1 MDKLERPFLWAGD
14 SLESVRSLP
23 EEDRNKVG
31 FELHRLQNSDLGELM
46 SSRKVKQV
54 PGLENIYQL
63 RARDIRIFFS
73 FLESGQK
80 IAVLSVVKRKNLRD
94 SISDL
99 EKRRYEAAKKSNG
112 SRV

>member
-1 MDKLERPFLWAGD
+1 MDKLERPILWAGD

-31 FELHRLQNSDLGELM
+31 FELHRLQNSDLGEMM

-54 PGLENIYQL
+54 SGLENIYQL

-73 FLESGQK
+73 ILEDGDK
-80 IAVLSVVKRKNLRD
+80 IAVLSVVKRSNLRD
-94 SISDL
+94 SISNL
-99 EKRRYEAAKKSNG
+99 EKYRHEASKRLEGNG
-112 SRV
+112 V